1 MECNFGTT
9 ERIRTKIRGSRLRG
23 SQSVLF
29 FVTSTTRPS
38 GHLFCADFDRVWNNR
53 HESMCRA
60 VHPWKISEFL
70 HRGFASPKKLPRA
83 RYFGWGACYQRTA
96 QAAQFRAIE
105 IVSGAVD
112 NCQGCAFCMW
122 VLMED
127 VHSGVAMGW
136 AGWSKSRGPEC
147 RGPKFQT
154 KN

>member
-1 MECNFGTT
+1 
-9 ERIRTKIRGSRLRG
+9 
-23 SQSVLF
+23 
-29 FVTSTTRPS
+29 
-38 GHLFCADFDRVWNNR
+38 
-53 HESMCRA
+53 MCRA

-105 IVSGAVD
+105 IISGAVDNSQGCAFCIPYTAQFRAIEIISGLSTIPKDVPFVHIAQFRAIEIISGAVD

-136 AGWSKSRGPEC
+136 AGRSKSRGP
-147 RGPKFQT
+147 RVQGPQVPDQKL
-154 KN
+154 K